1 LKTNWQSPGIIF
13 FMVSFFMAALVFMP
27 SRSGAL
33 EDTPSPTELINGID
47 SIKEIAGTLSSP
59 EVLVLT
65 INGPIGPVTAEYAIK
80 GMRDAVDNGASFI
93 LIELDTPGGLM
104 DSMRD
109 IIKEII
115 GSPVPVAVYVS
126 PGGARAASAGAF
138 ITIAAHIA
146 AMTPESNIGAA
157 HPVNA
162 GGGQMDET
170 MAGKVENDAAAYIR
184 SLAKMRGRN
193 VKWAESAVRNSVS
206 ITADEALRLNV
217 IDIVSPDLP
226 SLLDSLDGR
235 EVMTAKGSV
244 RLSTKDIKV
253 TRVRESLRHR
263 LLNLITNPNVA
274 YILMILGIYGL
285 FFEMTNPGAIFPG
298 VVGGI
303 CIILA
308 FYSFQTLPVNYA
320 GLLLILLAAVLFIL
334 ETQIVSHGALAMGGI
349 VAMFFGSLMLFDK
362 AAGGQFVSLSINL
375 VILTTLI
382 TAAFF
387 IIAVRFVIKAHR
399 GKPSTGQ
406 EGLMG
411 EEGTALTDINEGGGQ
426 VFVHGEH
433 WSAFSDEPIAK
444 DAKVSVESISGLKIK
459 VVQKNKGG

>member
-1 LKTNWQSPGIIF
+1 MKRIYFVFLIASLMAFAF
-13 FMVSFFMAALVFMP
+13 FVSFSVASEAIKN
-27 SRSGAL
+27 
-33 EDTPSPTELINGID
+33 DTQPQ
-47 SIKEIAGTLSSP
+47 P
-59 EVLVLT
+59 EPEHKVHVLL
-65 INGPIGPVTAEYAIK
+65 INGPIGPVTAEYTIK
-80 GMRDAVDNGASFI
+80 GIRDANSAGAPVI
-93 LIELDTPGGLM
+93 VIKMDTPGGLM

-146 AMTPESNIGAA
+146 AMAPETNIGAA

-170 MAGKVENDAAAYIR
+170 MAGKVTNDASAYIR
-184 SLAKMRGRN
+184 SLAEMRGRN
-193 VKWAESAVRNSVS
+193 VQWAESAVRNSVS
-206 ITADEALRLNV
+206 ATADEALKLNV
-217 IDIVSPDLP
+217 IDIVSPDL
-226 SLLDSLDGR
+226 STLLKELDGR
-235 EVMTAKGSV
+235 TVRTVKGDV
-244 RLSTKDIKV
+244 KIATKGVGVKMIN
-253 TRVRESLRHR
+253 ESLRHR
-263 LLNLITNPNVA
+263 ILNIITNPNVA

-334 ETQIVSHGALAMGGI
+334 ETQVASFGALTIGG
-349 VAMFFGSLMLFDK
+349 VAAMFFGSLMLFDK
-362 AAGGQFVSLSINL
+362 SVSGQFISISITL
-375 VILTTLI
+375 IALTTLI

-387 IIAVRFVIKAHR
+387 LISVRYIIKAHR
-399 GKPSTGQ
+399 KTPTTGQ
-406 EGLMG
+406 EGLVG
-411 EEGTALTDINEGGGQ
+411 EEGTATTEINESGGQ
-426 VFVHGEH
+426 VFVHGEY
-433 WSAFSDEPIAK
+433 WNAFSDNSIPK
-444 DAKVSVESISGLKIK
+444 DTKVKVESVIGLRIK
-459 VVQKNKGG
+459 VAGKTKGG